1 MVAADSRNGVLDVG
15 ARGVDA
21 LDVLIVG
28 AGISGIDAACRF
40 RELLPDVTL
49 AVLERRERVGGTWD
63 LFRYPGIRSDSDIF
77 TLSFPFRPW
86 RGERSLV
93 DGDEIRDYLVDTV
106 RERDIERYIEFSTE
120 VIDASWSSVDQLW
133 AVRTVVGPD
142 RVERIRTARF
152 VYFCSGYYNYA
163 DPYTPD
169 FPGVD
174 DFAGRLVH
182 PQHWPDDLDLT
193 DKRVVVIGSGA
204 TAISLA
210 PGLADAG
217 AAVTILQRT
226 PSYIFSVGRVD
237 TLANAVRRVLP
248 PTTAHR
254 VIRNKNIV
262 RLWAVYAMARHFPAA
277 TKQLIRRRAT
287 RLLGDQVVDDHFTP
301 PYNPWDQRVCAI
313 PDNDLYEDIREGR
326 ITMVTDRIDSFVPEG
341 IRLESGQVLPAD
353 VVVTATGLTLQMLGG
368 AELTVDGK
376 AIDPGRTVI
385 YQGALLSGVPNLAIC
400 VGYINSSWTLRA
412 DATARFV
419 CRLVDHL
426 RRNGLGSVTPVLDT
440 EVPADAPPMFGLAA
454 GYIARSG
461 HLLPRSTGAY
471 PWTMTHN
478 PLVDVRQADRS
489 DLVEGLRYE
498 PLRSPTSAGRSHAD
512 ADTHAGKR

>member
-1 MVAADSRNGVLDVG
+1 M
-15 ARGVDA
+15 VDA
-21 LDVLIVG
+21 ALPNDVLDVLIVG

-40 RELLPDVTL
+40 RELLPDVSI

-106 RERDIERYIEFSTE
+106 RERGVDRYIEFSTE
-120 VIDASWSSVDQLW
+120 VLGASWSSADQVW
-133 AVRTVVGPD
+133 TVRTVVGPD
-142 RVERIRTARF
+142 RVERTRTARF
-152 VYFCSGYYNYA
+152 VYFCSGYYSYA
-163 DPYTPD
+163 EPYTPD

-174 DFAGRLVH
+174 DFAGTLVH
-182 PQHWPDDLDLT
+182 PQHWPEDLDLAG
-193 DKRVVVIGSGA
+193 KRVVVIGSGA

-210 PGLADAG
+210 PGAANAG

-237 TLANAVRRVLP
+237 AVANVLRRVLP
-248 PTTAHR
+248 PATAHR

-262 RLWAVYAMARHFPAA
+262 RLWGLYAMARHFPAP

-287 RLLGDQVVDDHFTP
+287 RLLGNQVVDDHFTP

-326 ITMVTDRIDSFVPEG
+326 IAMVTDRIESFVPEG
-341 IRLESGQVLPAD
+341 IRLASGRVLPAD

-368 AELTVDGK
+368 ARLTVDGVP
-376 AIDPGRTVI
+376 IDPGRTVI

-419 CRLVDHL
+419 CRLVERM
-426 RRNGLGSVTPVLDT
+426 RRTGAGSVTPTLDG

-489 DLVEGLRYE
+489 DLTEGLHYE
-498 PLRSPTSAGRSHAD
+498 PLRSVTPADPVESPSVAAPRS
-512 ADTHAGKR
+512 